1 MSNISYIYSD
11 GTVHDEFSPE
21 VVYVLTKNEPW
32 VSNAINMCL
41 HYCLTDNRI
50 EIFGDLVNYAIT
62 LLNMDIEYSEGL
74 LDRPLTRN
82 EVSGVGGLK
91 HPIKRNTIPVVEK
104 ASSDDLHAI
113 RKLLWHVAN
122 SNR

>member
-1 MSNISYIYSD
+1 MQKDENSQNSIQYIYSD

-62 LLNMDIEYSEGL
+62 LLNMDIEYSEG
-74 LDRPLTRN
+74 
-82 EVSGVGGLK
+82 VGGLK

-113 RKLLWHVAN
+113 RKLLWFSMNPDGACD
-122 SNR
+122 